1 MLIIP
6 SIDLR
11 GGHCVRLRQG
21 DFATQWTYAIEPA
34 ALAERYSALGARWLH
49 VVDLDG
55 AKDGRTVNAPIIAAL
70 ARHPA
75 LCLQVGGGVRQPSVI
90 ESLLSAGVARVV
102 IGTAAVRQPKE
113 VALWIKEFGADRICL
128 AFDVRFGAAGK
139 PQVRTDGWTQ
149 NSAVA
154 LDQAIEEFPRDLLK
168 HVLCTDIERD
178 GTLRGPNARLYR
190 ECLAQFPAFQWQ
202 ASGGIRDSHDLTVLK
217 SIGLAAAVSGT
228 ALLEERIS
236 NQELQPFFTAGDYAK
251 NTPVEAST

>member
-11 GGHCVRLRQG
+11 GGRCVRLRQG
-21 DFATQWTYAIEPA
+21 DFATQWTYAIDPV
-34 ALAERYSALGARWLH
+34 ALAERYYALGARWLH

-55 AKDGRTVNAPIIAAL
+55 AKDGRTVNAPIVGAL
-70 ARHPA
+70 AHHPA
-75 LCLQVGGGVRQPSVI
+75 LCLQVGGGVRAPAVI

-102 IGTAAVRQPKE
+102 VGTAAVQRPQE
-113 VALWIKEFGADRICL
+113 VALWIKAFGADRICL
-128 AFDVRFGAAGK
+128 AFDVRLGAAGK

-154 LDQAIEEFPRDLLK
+154 LDQAIEQFPRGLVK
-168 HVLCTDIERD
+168 HVLCTDIDRD

-190 ECLAQFPAFQWQ
+190 ECLAQFPEFQWQ
-202 ASGGIRDSHDLTVLK
+202 ASGGIRHSHDLTALK
-217 SIGLAAAVSGT
+217 RIGLAAAVSGT

-236 NQELQPFFTAGDYAK
+236 KQELLPFLPDASS
-251 NTPVEAST
+251 PASTSVPT